1 MAVPKLGK
9 LQQLVEP
16 SIELGA
22 PPTKKIK
29 TIDENS
35 ISTTPSSVEK

>member
-9 LQQLVEP
+9 LQLVEP

-29 TIDENS
+29 TNDENS